1 MRLIERVWSGDSRAD
16 KIIRT
21 ALSPLELLYRA
32 GVALRGSLY
41 DTGLARVQPSP
52 IPTISVGNLTVGGT
66 GKTPVAAW
74 VASRLKSLGESPAI
88 VLRGYG
94 GDEPLVH
101 SRINSDVPVIVSVDR
116 VAGIA
121 EAKAKGATVAV
132 LDDAFQHRRAARDV
146 DLVLISA
153 DDWQEERRVIPAGPY
168 REPFSALSR
177 ASAVIITR
185 KTADDSRVQSVERT
199 VKSRFPGL
207 PVVVASLSPAA
218 IVLARSP
225 DERAPIGQL
234 AGKRVCAIAAV
245 GNPDAFFQQL
255 ERAGAHVTRQ
265 AYPDHHPFSN
275 RDVATI
281 AAASKSADYVV
292 CTLKDAVKLEPL
304 WPADGRPLWYVS
316 LAVAIESGKPVI
328 EQLLARLSR
337 RNHAV

>member
-1 MRLIERVWSGDSRAD
+1 MRLIERIWSGDSRAD
-16 KIIRT
+16 KVIRT

-32 GVALRGSLY
+32 GVALRGGLY
-41 DTGLARVQPSP
+41 DTGLARVQSSP
-52 IPTISVGNLTVGGT
+52 IPTISIGNLTVGGT

-101 SRINSDVPVIVSVDR
+101 SRINPDVPVIVSADR

-121 EAKAKGATVAV
+121 DAKAKGATVAV

-153 DDWQEERRVIPAGPY
+153 DTWQEEQRVLPAGPY
-168 REPFSALSR
+168 RETMSALAR
-177 ASAVIITR
+177 ASAVIITKKSAR
-185 KTADDSRVQSVERT
+185 DSSVQSVERA
-199 VKSRFPGL
+199 VKSRFPKL
-207 PVVVASLSPAA
+207 PVAVASLRPAE

-234 AGKRVCAIAAV
+234 AGMRVCAVAAV
-245 GNPDAFFQQL
+245 GNPGAFFDQL
-255 ERAGAHVTRQ
+255 ERAGAQVARQ

-316 LAVAIESGKPVI
+316 LAVAIESGKPAI
-328 EQLLARLSR
+328 EELLARLSGR
-337 RNHAV
+337 KKTV

>member
-1 MRLIERVWSGDSRAD
+1 VRLIERIWSGDSRAD
-16 KIIRT
+16 KALRA

-32 GVALRGSLY
+32 GIAVRGRMY
-41 DTGLARVQPSP
+41 DTGLARVQQSP
-52 IPTISVGNLTVGGT
+52 LPTVSIGNLTVGGT

-74 VASRLKSLGESPAI
+74 VASRLAALGESPAI

-101 SRINSDVPVIVSVDR
+101 SRINPDVPVIVEADR
-116 VAGIA
+116 VAGIV

-153 DDWQEERRVIPAGPY
+153 DSWRDEQRVLPAGPY
-168 REPFSALSR
+168 REPLSALSR

-185 KTADDSRVQSVERT
+185 KSADDEKVQSVERA
-199 VKSRFPGL
+199 VKSRFPRL
-207 PVVVASLSPAA
+207 AVAVASLSPAE
-218 IVLARSP
+218 IVLAGSP
-225 DERAPIGQL
+225 DHRAPIGQIS
-234 AGKRVCAIAAV
+234 GKCICAVAAV
-245 GNPDAFFQQL
+245 GNPGAFFEQL
-255 ERAGAHVTRQ
+255 ERAGAQVARQ

-275 RDVATI
+275 ED
-281 AAASKSADYVV
+281 AARLALASSSADYVV

-316 LAVAIESGKPVI
+316 LAVAIDSGKPAI
-328 EQLLARLSR
+328 DELLARLTG
-337 RNHAV
+337 RNRAV